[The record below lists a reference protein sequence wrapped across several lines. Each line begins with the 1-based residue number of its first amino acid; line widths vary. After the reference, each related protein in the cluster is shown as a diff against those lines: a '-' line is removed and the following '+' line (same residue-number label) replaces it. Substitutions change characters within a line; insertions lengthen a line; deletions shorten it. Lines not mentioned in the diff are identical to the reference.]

1 MKRISIFMPVTGTL
15 GEHLGTYDR
24 TTKRWSH
31 LNHRL
36 VDASGKLEL
45 RMLGYLEVV
54 GLSHNCNDWQGPYE
68 RNAKGEILAGHI
80 PKRMTTDELMEAL
93 APKPD
98 GRGKNAESLKALGEY
113 NLKNAKDNPNHPLH
127 HLIGVSQFD
136 DNDFEI
142 ATMMRDAGCTWKQVG
157 LRLNRH
163 SAAIKT
169 AFWRRQKETR
179 GSAGSNLL

>member
-1 MKRISIFMPVTGTL
+1 MKRISIFLPVTGTL
-15 GEHLGTYDR
+15 GQHLGTYDFS
-24 TTKRWSH
+24 TKRWSH
-31 LNHRL
+31 LNYRL
-36 VDASGKLEL
+36 KDAEGRLEL

-54 GLSHNCNDWQGPYE
+54 GLSHNSTAWDGPYE

-80 PKRMTTDELMEAL
+80 PKRMTTDEVLSAL

-98 GRGKNAESLKALGEY
+98 GRGKNPESQKALDEY
-113 NLKNAKDNPNHPLH
+113 NLKNAKDDPNHPLH
-127 HLIGVSQFD
+127 HLISVSQFD
-136 DNDFEI
+136 DSDFEI
-142 ATMMRDAGCTWKQVG
+142 VEMMRDAGCTWKQVG

-179 GSAGSNLL
+179 GSVGSNLL